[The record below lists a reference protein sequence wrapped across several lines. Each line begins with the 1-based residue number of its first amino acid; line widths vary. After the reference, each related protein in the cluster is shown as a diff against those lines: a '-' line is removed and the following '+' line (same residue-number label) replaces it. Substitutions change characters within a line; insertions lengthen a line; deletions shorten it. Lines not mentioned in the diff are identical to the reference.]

1 MDRLQNEKGYA
12 LLLVMLMVVLF
23 TIMGMGLL
31 AMNMNAAKQFNTK
44 EEQVQARHQAE
55 MGVLHY
61 KAEIEKNFNPVI
73 EDKSLFCNSLENIKQ
88 QVIGEHYSI
97 SSSECEIENEKI
109 TFSFTSKGTAGASKE
124 KIVEASIFFEK
135 KISGQENAV
144 DSGSGNIN
152 ALPTMP
158 SNSVRKEL
166 NGLYVENGTFP
177 LGKENLY
184 ILGNLTV
191 EPGFNKGGSQI
202 EIPNDLYIDGVMDL
216 HNQGCVVVRNDL
228 TVSDK
233 IKFGNKIYLF
243 VYGDA
248 NLPDDIQNHHNGE
261 IFISGNVFI
270 NGIKQ
275 NPKPTEYSVVP
286 SGNVYYG
293 QGNISCRL
301 PGPSISQNQELWD
314 LNGKIEAIYK

>member
-1 MDRLQNEKGYA
+1 MDRHQNEKGYA

-61 KAEIEKNFNPVI
+61 KAEIEKNFHPVI
-73 EDKSLFCNSLENIKQ
+73 EDKSIFCDSLEDLKQ
-88 QVIGEHYSI
+88 QVTGEHYSI
-97 SSSECEIENEKI
+97 SSSECEIDNEKI
-109 TFSFTSKGTAGASKE
+109 TFSFNSKGTTGTSKE

-135 KISGQENAV
+135 KTSGQGNEV
-144 DSGSGNIN
+144 GSGNDNSSI
-152 ALPTMP
+152 LPTMP
-158 SNSVRKEL
+158 INSVREEL

-184 ILGNLTV
+184 ILGDLTV

-202 EIPNDLYIDGVMDL
+202 EIPNDLYINGAMDL
-216 HNQGCVVVRNDL
+216 HNQGCAVVRNDL
-228 TVSDK
+228 TVLEK
-233 IKFGNKIYLF
+233 INFGNKIYLF

-248 NLPDDIQNHHNGE
+248 NLPGDIQNHHNSK
-261 IFISGNVFI
+261 IFISGDVYI

-275 NPKPTEYSVVP
+275 NPKPTEYAAVP
-286 SGNVYYG
+286 PGNIYYG

-301 PGPSISQNQELWD
+301 PGPSIRQNQELWD
-314 LNGKIEAIYK
+314 LNGKIEAVYK